1 MKNLIIFSLLII
13 TILADT
19 QTKTVFIAGDST
31 VQSYGESYY
40 PQQGWGYYLQNY
52 LSDQFVVKNHAMA
65 GRSSKSF
72 YNEGRLETILN
83 EIKKG
88 DYLLIQFGINDSSSN
103 KEERYAPVSGN
114 IPGDEGSFEFYM
126 AKYIEGA
133 IEKGATPILITTVIG
148 LKAYNASTK
157 KFVGSYSNYCGAMS
171 KLALY
176 YNLNYVDL
184 NSMMVELYNS
194 LDYDTV
200 VTYHLE
206 DKTHFTETGANEVA
220 KLLSTEL
227 VKYLK

>member
-1 MKNLIIFSLLII
+1 MKYVILFSLLFIHSFSEP
-13 TILADT
+13 
-19 QTKTVFIAGDST
+19 QKKTVFIAGDST
-31 VQSYGESYY
+31 VQSYSEEYY
-40 PQQGWGYYLQNY
+40 PQQGWGYYIQNY
-52 LSDQFVVKNHAMA
+52 ISDEFVVVNRAMA

-72 YNEGRLETILN
+72 YDEGRLDKILN

-88 DYLLIQFGINDSSSN
+88 DYLLIQFGINDSASN

-133 IEKGATPILITTVIG
+133 LEKGATPILITPVLG
-148 LKAYNASTK
+148 LKAYNENTG
-157 KFVGSYSNYCGAMS
+157 KFAGSYQNYCSAVF

-184 NSMMVELYNS
+184 NSLMVELYNS
-194 LDYDTV
+194 LGYDTV

-206 DKTHFTETGANEVA
+206 DMAHFTETGANEVA
-220 KLLSTEL
+220 KLLATEL

>member
-1 MKNLIIFSLLII
+1 MKYIILFSILLIQCF
-13 TILADT
+13 ADT

-31 VQSYGESYY
+31 VQSYSEEYY
-40 PQQGWGYYLQNY
+40 PQQGWGYYIQNY
-52 LSDQFVVKNHAMA
+52 ISDEFVVVNRAMA

-72 YNEGRLETILN
+72 YNEGRLEKILN
-83 EIKKG
+83 ETKKG
-88 DYLLIQFGINDSSSN
+88 DYLLIQFGLNDASAN

-133 IEKGATPILITTVIG
+133 LEKGATPILITTVLG
-148 LKAYNASTK
+148 LKAYNAVTK
-157 KFVGSYSNYCGAMS
+157 KFVGSYSNYCGAMI

-176 YNLNYVDL
+176 YKLNYVDL
-184 NSMMVELYNS
+184 NTMMVNLYNS

-206 DKTHFTETGANEVA
+206 DKTHFTETGANEIA

-227 VKYLK
+227 VQYLK

>member
-1 MKNLIIFSLLII
+1 MKSLILFSFLLV
-13 TILADT
+13 TVFADS

-72 YNEGRLETILN
+72 YNEGRLETIFN
-83 EIKKG
+83 ETKKG
-88 DYLLIQFGINDSSSN
+88 DYLLIQFGLNDASAN

-114 IPGDEGSFEFYM
+114 VPGDEGSFEFYM

-133 IEKGATPILITTVIG
+133 TERGVTPILITPVLG
-148 LKAYNASTK
+148 LKAYDESTG
-157 KFVGSYSNYCGAMS
+157 KFVGSYPKYCSAVF

-184 NSMMVELYNS
+184 NSLMVELYNS
-194 LDYDTV
+194 LGYDTV
-200 VTYHLE
+200 VDYHLE
-206 DKTHFTETGANEVA
+206 DKAHFTETGANEVA